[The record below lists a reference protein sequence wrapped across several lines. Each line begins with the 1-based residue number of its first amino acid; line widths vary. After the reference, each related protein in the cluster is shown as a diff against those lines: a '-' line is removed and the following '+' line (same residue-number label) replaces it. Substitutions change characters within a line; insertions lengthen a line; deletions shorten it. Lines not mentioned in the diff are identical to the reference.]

1 MSCEECGVCKS
12 ISDSGVESTEQH
24 LNRVESRRSPILL
37 IVGEAP
43 YPTNPVD
50 DYAFCK
56 PSWCEQVEYNCSGRY
71 VLCSLGVKLEHV
83 YHKYS
88 TPKELFQELKMYGVL
103 FQNRFV
109 GLNKDNSP
117 SKSQT
122 NRNLDNLLQTCSV
135 IVLCGRETHDLVK
148 KISNK
153 AQVFD
158 VIHPAARCKGYCPR
172 WVQVWSEPGKLLQML
187 EQSGG
192 GPIHNAIN
200 AVNA

>member
-1 MSCEECGVCKS
+1 MNCEECCVCKS
-12 ISDSGVESTEQH
+12 ISDGSVASPELH
-24 LNRVESRRSPILL
+24 LNNVGGDRSPVLL

-56 PSWCEQVEYNCSGRY
+56 PSWSEQVEYNCSGRY
-71 VLCSLGVKLEHV
+71 VLCSLGVKLDCASS
-83 YHKYS
+83 KYS
-88 TPKELFQELKMYGVL
+88 TPKKLFQELKMHGIL
-103 FQNRFV
+103 FQNRFL

-122 NRNLDNLLQTCSV
+122 NQNLDNLLQTCPV
-135 IVLCGRETHDLVK
+135 IVLCGRETHDLVG

-187 EQSGG
+187 EPSGS
-192 GPIHNAIN
+192 GPIHNAVN
-200 AVNA
+200 AVHA